1 MPKGAAAA
9 SYCQGR
15 KVGGRKP
22 GAHRELQGGADLAA
36 GAAAAAGASL
46 ARSETRLLSA
56 GEPQSQGDGRQPP
69 AGLTCTSDSRTSGAS
84 ERRGWK
90 ELSRV
95 LSCSAVRAGRLRV
108 GRGPRAALLKPAG
121 GRKGTESLWLQVLPT
136 GDRLSSLGRRR
147 SSGLTQTPHPLPL
160 CTGPFGKAVSFDY
173 RDRPPPSV
181 GLGRGAG
188 GSEGWWSP
196 FSAKAGGARQ
206 TASGTTSWVSVEP
219 V

>member
-95 LSCSAVRAGRLRV
+95 LSCSAVRAGRRLAQACGRAEGHGV
-108 GRGPRAALLKPAG
+108 PLATSAAHRGPALLAWKTPQFWPDADPSPAAPMHWSL
-121 GRKGTESLWLQVLPT
+121 RES
-136 GDRLSSLGRRR
+136 
-147 SSGLTQTPHPLPL
+147 
-160 CTGPFGKAVSFDY
+160 SF
-173 RDRPPPSV
+173 
-181 GLGRGAG
+181 
-188 GSEGWWSP
+188 
-196 FSAKAGGARQ
+196 F
-206 TASGTTSWVSVEP
+206 
-219 V
+219 

>member
-69 AGLTCTSDSRTSGAS
+69 AGPHLHLGQPHLRGQRAAGLEGALQ
-84 ERRGWK
+84 GA
-90 ELSRV
+90 ELLR
-95 LSCSAVRAGRLRV
+95 RAGRALARW
-108 GRGPRAALLKPAG
+108 PRAARRLAQACGRAEGHGVPLATSAAHRGPALLAWKTPQFWPDADPSPAAPMHWSL
-121 GRKGTESLWLQVLPT
+121 RES
-136 GDRLSSLGRRR
+136 
-147 SSGLTQTPHPLPL
+147 
-160 CTGPFGKAVSFDY
+160 SF
-173 RDRPPPSV
+173 
-181 GLGRGAG
+181 
-188 GSEGWWSP
+188 
-196 FSAKAGGARQ
+196 F
-206 TASGTTSWVSVEP
+206 
-219 V
+219 